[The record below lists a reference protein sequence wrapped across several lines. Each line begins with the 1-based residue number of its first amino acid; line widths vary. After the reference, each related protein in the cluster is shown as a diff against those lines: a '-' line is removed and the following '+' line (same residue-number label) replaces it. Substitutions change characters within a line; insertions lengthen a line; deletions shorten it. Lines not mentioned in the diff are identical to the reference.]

1 MTMFFFLTDIFAEQ
15 RQHHMLDLCRWE
27 LVDFLIA
34 KFRYDTK
41 KKRKKTK
48 TKFIPEIFDV
58 LPLSAFSFLCLIFF
72 FFLPYY
78 YYFFKILLYLN
89 CVPLARKYYRWCLY
103 FLLQLLAA
111 VFCNRIR
118 DIKKHFL
125 SPSVDVSR
133 SDTKRLRNVF
143 FLLYDYYKRERAE

>member
-1 MTMFFFLTDIFAEQ
+1 
-15 RQHHMLDLCRWE
+15 MLDLCRWE

-78 YYFFKILLYLN
+78 YYFFKSCYI
-89 CVPLARKYYRWCLY
+89 
-103 FLLQLLAA
+103 
-111 VFCNRIR
+111 
-118 DIKKHFL
+118 
-125 SPSVDVSR
+125 
-133 SDTKRLRNVF
+133 
-143 FLLYDYYKRERAE
+143 